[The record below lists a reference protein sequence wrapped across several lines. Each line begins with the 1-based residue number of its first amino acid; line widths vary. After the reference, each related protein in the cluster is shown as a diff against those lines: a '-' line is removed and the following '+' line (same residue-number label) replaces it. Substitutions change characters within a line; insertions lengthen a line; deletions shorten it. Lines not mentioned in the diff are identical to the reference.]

1 MNNVLLIKIKKAIV
15 EVSNRLKRSIELSN
29 ILFRQNLS
37 GLALLSQLP
46 SIVPKIN
53 IWTGFE

>member
-53 IWTGFE
+53 I